1 MSDRPVFVLD
11 FDSTFTKVEA
21 LDVLGEITLDGDP
34 ERERKLAE
42 VRAVTDAAMSG
53 EIGFGE
59 ALRRRLEILSV
70 RREHLPVLIE
80 RLKGQVSESV
90 ARNRSF
96 FEANADRV
104 YVISGGFREFIE
116 PVTSEY
122 GVRSEHVLANAFLFD
137 DDGRALGADPENPLS
152 RDGGKIVVMKALET
166 EGEVVVV
173 GDGWTDYE
181 IRQAG
186 AADRFYAFTENVSRP
201 KVTEVA
207 DWVASSLD
215 EVLHRE
221 GVAGRFSYP
230 RSRMKVLL
238 LENVHPLAVQRFR
251 EEGYEVETETK
262 ALSEEELIQRI
273 KGVHVLGLRSK
284 TNLTRAAL
292 EHADRLLAVGAFCI
306 GTNQIDLK
314 ACSDRGVAVFNA
326 PYSNTRSVVEL
337 AIGEI
342 VFLMRR
348 LFDKARGLHEGQW
361 DKSAKGAYEVRGKTL
376 GLVGYGAIGS
386 QLSVVAE
393 ALGMNV
399 VYYDKAEKLAYG
411 GAQKLRSLDEVLARA
426 DVLSLHVDGRAEN
439 KNIIGAREIAKM
451 KEGAILLNLSRGHV
465 VDVPALAAAIKSGK
479 LAGAG
484 VDVFPEE
491 PASNN
496 DPFESELIGLPN
508 VILTPHIGGSTEE
521 AQENIAEFAGE
532 RLLGFLN
539 RGDTTFSV
547 NLPNVQLSEVRG
559 AHRFLHIHRNVP
571 GVMSGLNR
579 VLAEHGLNI
588 AAQHLKTNEQVGYVI
603 VDVDAGYPKAA
614 VEALRALP
622 ETLKFR
628 TLY

>member
-1 MSDRPVFVLD
+1 MTDRPVFVLD
-11 FDSTFTKVEA
+11 FDSTFTRVEA

-34 ERERKLAE
+34 NREAKLAQ

-70 RREHLPVLIE
+70 RREHLPELIE
-80 RLKGQVSESV
+80 RLKRQVSASIE
-90 ARNRSF
+90 RNRAF
-96 FEANADRV
+96 FEKNADRV
-104 YVISGGFREFIE
+104 YIISGGFREFIE
-116 PVTSEY
+116 PVTAEY
-122 GVRSEHVLANAFLFD
+122 GLTGSHVLANAFLFD
-137 DDGRALGADPENPLS
+137 DEGRALGADPSNPLS
-152 RDGGKIVVMKALET
+152 RDGGKVEVMRGLDAK
-166 EGEVVVV
+166 GEVVIV

-207 DWVASSLD
+207 DWVAASLD

-238 LENVHPLAVQRFR
+238 LENVHPRAVERFR

-262 ALSEEELIQRI
+262 ALSEAELIERI
-273 KGVHVLGLRSK
+273 KGVHVLGIRSK
-284 TNLTRAAL
+284 TNLTAKAL

-314 ACSDRGVAVFNA
+314 ACSDRGIAVFNA
-326 PYSNTRSVVEL
+326 PYSNTRSVVEM

-393 ALGMNV
+393 ALGMSV

-411 GAQKLRSLDEVLARA
+411 GAQKVRTLDEVLRVA

-439 KNIIGAREIAKM
+439 RNIIGAREIGLM
-451 KEGAILLNLSRGHV
+451 KDGAILLNLSRGHV
-465 VDVPALAAAIKSGK
+465 VDVPALADAIKRGK
-479 LAGAG
+479 LGGAG

-496 DPFESELIGLPN
+496 DPFESELVGLPN
-508 VILTPHIGGSTEE
+508 VILTPHVGGSTEE
-521 AQENIAEFAGE
+521 AQENIADFAGE

-547 NLPNVQLSEVRG
+547 NLPNVQLSEVSG
-559 AHRFLHIHRNVP
+559 KHRFLHIHRNVP
-571 GVMSGLNR
+571 GVIAAING

-588 AAQHLKTNEQVGYVI
+588 SAQHLKTNEAVGYVI
-603 VDVDAGYPKAA
+603 VDVDGGYPKEA
-614 VEALRALP
+614 VEALRNLSG
-622 ETLKFR
+622 TLKFR